1 MANPLYEMMMG
12 RPAGQVPQTA
22 PAPSFAPSFQNPM
35 QKMQFVMQAMQN
47 PAAFVKQA
55 FPDIPEGIQNDPS
68 QILQYLQQTRGITD
82 QQIQQIAS
90 QLPK

>member
-55 FPDIPEGIQNDPS
+55 FPDIPDQISNNPH

-82 QQIQQIAS
+82 QQIQHITAQM
-90 QLPK
+90 PR